1 MTDMER
7 NNAAESG
14 NSTGRFAAIRQK
26 IPKVPLDGLKRRLK
40 KGGDDPKPGKRKKKK
55 LTKKQIILL
64 STGAAVLCVG
74 VYFLVDLF
82 SEEEQIAVTGE
93 ITYSSLSQDISG
105 TGTTT
110 PADSVTYSLPS
121 SEADVTG
128 WYVEAGDTVEEG
140 DLLFEQDDSEVDEI
154 IAEYEYEILEYEI
167 EMDEARESLSEA
179 QEGLAGLTVTAPFSG
194 RVTEITVEAGDS
206 VSNGMTLAYIADT
219 SAMEITQYFSYI
231 YESEIYEG
239 MEAAVSVPD
248 SALSLTGTVTD
259 ISYVS
264 YTTSTGLE
272 CFAVTVR
279 VESPPAS
286 LTDGVAAEA
295 WLTASDGSQI
305 YPAEGDGTLEYA
317 NKRTITSEATGTIS
331 AVYVTDYENVSSGA
345 TLFTIDSDSYE
356 TQIESL
362 ENQIETYES
371 LIEEINEDIADA
383 EESREDYKRY
393 SEISGQVI
401 VADYTEM
408 RDGTV
413 TGSVVICD
421 LTSMTITVNFDE
433 LDADQL
439 SEGMEVTV
447 YRETSSE
454 TEMYEAEITYISL
467 EASNSNGVA
476 TFEGEITIYSE
487 GELSAGVNVSY
498 YVDVGGATEG
508 LLAPVSAVRSYDDGY
523 YLIVQSDSEPEGAI
537 EVDEDYPSGYYAVP
551 VEIGSSNE
559 SYVVV
564 TSGVEEGDT
573 VFLRYQE
580 SAPSGGDETSSGGD
594 TDSGGDTGG
603 FGGGSMPNFGGGG
616 MGGMGG
622 GMPGG

>member
-1 MTDMER
+1 MTDNKR
-7 NNAAESG
+7 NDTPGTGSRL
-14 NSTGRFAAIRQK
+14 GRFTAIKQK
-26 IPKVPLDGLKRRLK
+26 IPKLPLDGLKRRLGKDKDSAQGPGK
-40 KGGDDPKPGKRKKKK
+40 KKRKK
-55 LTKKQIILL
+55 LGKKQIILL
-64 STGAAVLCVG
+64 SAGAVVLCVG

-82 SEEEQIAVTGE
+82 TEEELAAVTGE
-93 ITYSSLSQDISG
+93 ITYGSLTQDISG

-121 SEADVTG
+121 SEAEVTG

-154 IAEYEYEILEYEI
+154 IAEYEYEIEI
-167 EMDEARESLSEA
+167 DEARESLTEA

-231 YESEIYEG
+231 YESEVYEG

-286 LTDGVAAEA
+286 LTDGVSAEA
-295 WLTASDGSQI
+295 WLTGSYGSDI
-305 YPAEGDGTLEYA
+305 YPAEGGSTLEYA
-317 NKRTITSEATGTIS
+317 NKRTITGEATGTVS

-371 LIEEINEDIADA
+371 LIEELNEDIADA

-393 SEISGQVI
+393 AEISGRVI
-401 VADYTEM
+401 TADYTEM

-413 TGSVVICD
+413 TGSVVIYD

-433 LDADQL
+433 LDVDQL
-439 SEGMEVTV
+439 SEGMSVTV
-447 YRETSSE
+447 YRETSDE

-498 YVDVGGATEG
+498 SVDVSGESEG
-508 LLAPVSAVRSYDDGY
+508 LLAPVSAVRSYEDGY
-523 YLIVQSDSEPEGAI
+523 YLIVQSDSRPDSAI
-537 EVDEDYPSGYYAVP
+537 DVDEDYPSGYYAVP
-551 VEIGSSNE
+551 VEIGASNE
-559 SYVVV
+559 DYVVV

-594 TDSGGDTGG
+594 TDTGGDTGG

-616 MGGMGG
+616 MGG